1 MNLIKTTAAAMILPA
16 MLIATPAIAA
26 EMGQIES
33 GDIYRAKNVTKSSSF
48 TDATTADKCEV
59 VKYRVLIHNQGPS
72 TINNITVKATIQS
85 GKNTKNTS
93 TAIVSSENASP
104 KSSSDSTV
112 VNLTGAYG
120 LTYVPGS
127 TKLLDANSNVISN
140 LPDGIVGGG
149 VNVGTVGVSI
159 QQKRM
164 VEFQAKVDC
173 PVTPDQPKPT
183 PTPEQPVSLPETG
196 PEAGLAA
203 AAGTGALGYAVHMY
217 RRSRKSL
224 VDAVKRAK

>member
-1 MNLIKTTAAAMILPA
+1 MKINRKAAAIALPV
-16 MLIATPAIAA
+16 MLLATPALAA
-26 EMGQIES
+26 TTGQITG
-33 GDIYRAKNVTKSSSF
+33 GDNYLVRNVTDNGQF
-48 TDATTADKCEV
+48 TDPASADKCETV
-59 VKYRVLIHNQGPS
+59 QFKVRIHNVGPDS
-72 TINNITVKATIQS
+72 VGNVNVKATLPTAAATS
-85 GKNTKNTS
+85 HSSLVTVTS
-93 TAIVSSENASP
+93 T
-104 KSSSDSTV
+104 DSNPNTRTDTAG
-112 VNLTGAYG
+112 VNLSGSYK

-127 TKLLDANSNVISN
+127 TELLDANNAKLSTM
-140 LPDGIVGGG
+140 PDTITSSG
-149 VNVGTVGVSI
+149 VNIGEVGVST
-159 QQKRM
+159 QQKRF
-164 VEFQAKVDC
+164 VQFQAKVDC

>member
-1 MNLIKTTAAAMILPA
+1 MNMIRTSAAAILLPA
-16 MLIATPAIAA
+16 VLIATPALAA
-26 EMGQIES
+26 EKGQIES

-48 TDATTADKCEV
+48 TDSTTADKCEV

-72 TINNITVKATIQS
+72 TIENITVKATIQS

-120 LTYVPGS
+120 LNYVAGS

-173 PVTPDQPKPT
+173 PVTVTEKPQPQ
-183 PTPEQPVSLPETG
+183 PEQPVTLPETG
-196 PEAGLAA
+196 PAAGLAA

-217 RRSRKSL
+217 RRSRKAL
-224 VDAVKRAK
+224 VDAVKNVK